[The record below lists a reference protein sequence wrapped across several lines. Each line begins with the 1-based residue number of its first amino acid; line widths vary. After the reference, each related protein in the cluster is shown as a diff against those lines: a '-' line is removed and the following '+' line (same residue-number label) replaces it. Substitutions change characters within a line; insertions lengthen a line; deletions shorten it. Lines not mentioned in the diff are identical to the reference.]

1 MRFVGSLI
9 ICTDFFDTFCI
20 GVFVLNI
27 LSLSL
32 HKIVRGSA
40 KTIQVKHRFP
50 FLPLLSPFAIFA
62 DRMTGA
68 EMEWMESFFVL
79 SSFSDVF
86 LIILF
91 VPVL

>member
-1 MRFVGSLI
+1 MRLGKVNTGKTPFSPFYL
-9 ICTDFFDTFCI
+9 CTR
-20 GVFVLNI
+20 L
-27 LSLSL
+27 LLSL

-40 KTIQVKHRFP
+40 KSIQVKHRFP

-62 DRMTGA
+62 DRITGA

-79 SSFSDVF
+79 ASFSDVF